1 MYTQLTLYIRIYV
14 FTYVVW
20 VYGYAYELSAVY
32 QSYKCGRPSTVQLYL
47 INNHHTMYLL

>member
-32 QSYKCGRPSTVQLYL
+32 LPELQMWQTKYSTA
-47 INNHHTMYLL
+47 IPH